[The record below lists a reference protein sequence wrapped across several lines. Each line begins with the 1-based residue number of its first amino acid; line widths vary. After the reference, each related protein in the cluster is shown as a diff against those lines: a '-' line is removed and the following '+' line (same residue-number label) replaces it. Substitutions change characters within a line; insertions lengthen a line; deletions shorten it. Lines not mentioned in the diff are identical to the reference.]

1 MKAPAGIAPALL
13 AASVSES
20 SQARSRL
27 AGFVMAGSDSEVALA
42 DGGIVNPV
50 SNTPYTLRT
59 MARRRQA
66 FNSDLSSY
74 ADPATNANPANR
86 TAANAAPSRQQQQ
99 QHPRHHR
106 PVRAPGPVHA
116 KVAHDVDV
124 KTVKTEGEPEAQVI
138 EPVEEMDGLAI
149 GDEEDDGEDGETTD
163 DDGRVAPP
171 LPSVSDEETC
181 FICAEKITYFAVGVC
196 GHTTCQ

>member
-1 MKAPAGIAPALL
+1 
-13 AASVSES
+13 
-20 SQARSRL
+20 
-27 AGFVMAGSDSEVALA
+27 
-42 DGGIVNPV
+42 
-50 SNTPYTLRT
+50 

-66 FNSDLSSY
+66 FGGNLESY

-86 TAANAAPSRQQQQ
+86 TSANAAPSQQPQQ
-99 QHPRHHR
+99 QHQRHHR

-124 KTVKTEGEPEAQVI
+124 KTVKVEGEPEAQVI
-138 EPVEEMDGLAI
+138 APAEEMDGLAI
-149 GDEEDDGEDGETTD
+149 DGEEEDGGEEAETTD
-163 DDGRVAPP
+163 DESRVAPP

>member
-1 MKAPAGIAPALL
+1 
-13 AASVSES
+13 
-20 SQARSRL
+20 
-27 AGFVMAGSDSEVALA
+27 
-42 DGGIVNPV
+42 
-50 SNTPYTLRT
+50 

-86 TAANAAPSRQQQQ
+86 TSANAAPSHQ
-99 QHPRHHR
+99 QHQRHHR

-138 EPVEEMDGLAI
+138 APAEEMDGLAI
-149 GDEEDDGEDGETTD
+149 DDEEDEAEGEGEGTTD
-163 DDGRVAPP
+163 DEERMAPP
-171 LPSVSDEETC
+171 LPSVGDEETC

>member
-1 MKAPAGIAPALL
+1 MKIATGGGLGISISFHVP
-13 AASVSES
+13 
-20 SQARSRL
+20 RL
-27 AGFVMAGSDSEVALA
+27 YPS
-42 DGGIVNPV
+42 
-50 SNTPYTLRT
+50 T

-74 ADPATNANPANR
+74 ADPATNQNPANR
-86 TAANAAPSRQQQQ
+86 TIANAAPSQ
-99 QHPRHHR
+99 QHQRHHH

-124 KTVKTEGEPEAQVI
+124 KTLKVPGEPEAQVI
-138 EPVEEMDGLAI
+138 APAEEIDGPDAE
-149 GDEEDDGEDGETTD
+149 DEEETDTDGES
-163 DDGRVAPP
+163 RVAPP
-171 LPSVSDEETC
+171 LPTVTDEETC

>member
-1 MKAPAGIAPALL
+1 
-13 AASVSES
+13 
-20 SQARSRL
+20 
-27 AGFVMAGSDSEVALA
+27 
-42 DGGIVNPV
+42 
-50 SNTPYTLRT
+50 

-66 FNSDLSSY
+66 FGGNLESY

-86 TAANAAPSRQQQQ
+86 TSANAAPSQQQQQQ
-99 QHPRHHR
+99 QHQRHHR

-124 KTVKTEGEPEAQVI
+124 KAVQVEGEPEAQVI
-138 EPVEEMDGLAI
+138 APAEEMDGLAI
-149 GDEEDDGEDGETTD
+149 DGEEEDGGEEAETTD
-163 DDGRVAPP
+163 DEGRVAPP